1 MRNPISD
8 PIPTNVLT
16 LLLIPLTRQIWQHR
30 SGGIQRQSPGEND
43 AQMLYARS
51 L

>member
-1 MRNPISD
+1 MRNLTSD

-16 LLLIPLTRQIWQHR
+16 LLRIPLARQIWQHR
-30 SGGIQRQSPGEND
+30 SGGIQGQSPGGND